1 VDVRILVEPGGTVEG
16 ESGVPGDKSIAH
28 RWLILSATARGT
40 SMLMGLPAALDVGST
55 ARCLA
60 AVVGA
65 QARPRLE
72 AWGSILEHQ
81 GVGTGFTV
89 DGGFGPSEGQAELV
103 IEGQGRDQLHVPGR
117 PLDCGNSGTTMR
129 LLIGVLAASPFP
141 CTLTGDE
148 SLRARPMERV
158 AAPLREMGAL
168 VSTDHGH
175 PPVEVRGGAL
185 RGIRHELA
193 VPTAQAK
200 GAILLAGLAADG
212 WTTVVEPARTRDH
225 TERALRR
232 LGAPVRQ
239 EEEEGTVSVSRF
251 QHDGFEA
258 EVPGDVSSAA
268 FLVGAAT
275 LTGGEL
281 TIRGVGLNPTRTHF
295 LSVLDRMGVGIEPR
309 VAGEELGEPV
319 GELFVARVAGLRGTE
334 VTARELPLVI
344 DEVPVLAALAAHAE
358 GESRFAGGAELR
370 AKESDRLAGVAE
382 MVRDL
387 GGRARVEGEDLV
399 IEGGGLAG
407 GRASARRDHRLAMAA
422 AVAALRARAAC
433 EIDGMEWSEVS
444 FPGFLTALRVLGA
457 RVGAA

>member
-1 VDVRILVEPGGTVEG
+1 VRIQVEPGGTVEG
-16 ESGVPGDKSIAH
+16 EAAVPGDKSIAH
-28 RWLILSATARGT
+28 RWLILTATARGT
-40 SMLMGLPAALDVGST
+40 SVLTGLPGALDVGST

-60 AVVGA
+60 EVVGVR
-65 QARPRLE
+65 ARPRLE
-72 AWGSILEHQ
+72 AWGSMLEHQ
-81 GVGTGFTV
+81 AVGAGITV
-89 DGGFGPSEGQAELV
+89 DGRVGPTEAGAELV
-103 IEGQGRDQLHVPGR
+103 IEGEGRDRLQEPGR

-129 LLIGVLAASPFP
+129 LLTGVLAASPFAS
-141 CTLTGDE
+141 TLTGDE
-148 SLRARPMERV
+148 SLRTRPMERV
-158 AAPLREMGAL
+158 AVPLREMGA
-168 VSTDHGH
+168 SIRTDHGH
-175 PPVEVRGGAL
+175 PPVDVYGRPL

-232 LGAPVRQ
+232 LGAPLRL
-239 EEEEGTVSVSRF
+239 EEGERTISVARF

-258 EVPGDVSSAA
+258 RVPGDVSSAA
-268 FLVGAAT
+268 FLVGAAI

-295 LSVLDRMGVGIEPR
+295 LSILDRMGVGTER
-309 VAGEELGEPV
+309 QVTGEELGEPV
-319 GELFVARVAGLRGTE
+319 GELLVAHVAGLRGTE
-334 VTARELPLVI
+334 VTAGELPLVI
-344 DEVPVLAALAAHAE
+344 DEVPVLAALAAYAD
-358 GESRFAGGAELR
+358 GPTRFAGSAELR

-399 IEGGGLAG
+399 VEGGGLAG
-407 GRASARRDHRLAMAA
+407 GRTSARRDHRLAMAA
-422 AVAALRARAAC
+422 AIAALGAPAEC

-444 FPGFLTALRVLGA
+444 FPGFLSALSALGA

>member
-1 VDVRILVEPGGTVEG
+1 VRILVEPGGTVEG
-16 ESGVPGDKSIAH
+16 EASVPGDKSIAH

-40 SMLMGLPAALDVGST
+40 SVLMGLPAALDVGST
-55 ARCLA
+55 ALCLA
-60 AVVGA
+60 ALVGDS
-65 QARPRLE
+65 ARPRLE
-72 AWGSILEHQ
+72 AWGSLLEHQ
-81 GVGTGFTV
+81 SGGAGFTV
-89 DGGFGPSEGQAELV
+89 DGRVGPTEGRAELV
-103 IEGQGRDQLHVPGR
+103 VEGEGRDRLHVPGR

-141 CTLTGDE
+141 CALTGDE

-158 AAPLREMGAL
+158 AAPLREMGAS
-168 VSTDHGH
+168 VRTDHGH
-175 PPVEVRGGAL
+175 PPVEIHGGPL
-185 RGIRHELA
+185 RGIRHELS

-232 LGAPVRQ
+232 LGAPVRLGDG
-239 EEEEGTVSVSRF
+239 ERTVSVSRF

-258 EVPGDVSSAA
+258 EVPGDVSSTA

-281 TIRGVGLNPTRTHF
+281 IVGGVGLNPTRTHF
-295 LSVLDRMGVGIEPR
+295 LSVLDRMGVVTESR
-309 VAGEELGEPV
+309 VTGEELGEPV
-319 GELFVARVAGLRGTE
+319 GELLVAPVAALRGTE

-358 GESRFAGGAELR
+358 GETRFAGGAELR
-370 AKESDRLAGVAE
+370 AKESDRLGGVAE

-387 GGRARVEGEDLV
+387 GGRARVEDEDLV
-399 IEGGGLAG
+399 VEGGGLAG

-422 AVAALRARAAC
+422 TVAALGARAAS

-444 FPGFLTALRVLGA
+444 FPGFLTALRALGA
-457 RVGAA
+457 RVGAV

>member
-1 VDVRILVEPGGTVEG
+1 MHEHQE
-16 ESGVPGDKSIAH
+16 
-28 RWLILSATARGT
+28 
-40 SMLMGLPAALDVGST
+40 
-55 ARCLA
+55 
-60 AVVGA
+60 VGA
-65 QARPRLE
+65 GL
-72 AWGSILEHQ
+72 
-81 GVGTGFTV
+81 TV
-89 DGGFGPSEGQAELV
+89 DGRVGPTEAGAELI
-103 IEGQGRDQLHVPGR
+103 IEGEGRDRLHVPER

-129 LLIGVLAASPFP
+129 LLTGVLAASRFSS
-141 CTLTGDE
+141 TLTGDE

-158 AAPLREMGAL
+158 AVPLREMGA
-168 VSTDHGH
+168 SIRTDHGH
-175 PPVEVRGGAL
+175 PPVDVHGRPL
-185 RGIRHELA
+185 RGISHELA

-225 TERALRR
+225 TERALRG
-232 LGAPVRQ
+232 LGAPLRL
-239 EEEEGTVSVSRF
+239 EGERTISVFRF

-268 FLVGAAT
+268 FLLGAAI

-295 LSVLDRMGVGIEPR
+295 LSVLDRMGVGTESR
-309 VAGEELGEPV
+309 ATGEELGEPV
-319 GELFVARVAGLRGTE
+319 GELFVAHVAGLRGTE
-334 VTARELPLVI
+334 VTAGELPLVI
-344 DEVPVLAALAAHAE
+344 DEVPVLVALAAHAD
-358 GESRFAGGAELR
+358 GETRFAGGTELR

-399 IEGGGLAG
+399 VQGGGLAG
-407 GRASARRDHRLAMAA
+407 GRTSARRDHRLAMAA
-422 AVAALRARAAC
+422 TIAALGARAEC

-444 FPGFLTALRVLGA
+444 FPGFLSALSALGA

>member
-1 VDVRILVEPGGTVEG
+1 VRIQVEPGGTVEG
-16 ESGVPGDKSIAH
+16 EAAVPGDKSIAH
-28 RWLILSATARGT
+28 RWLILTATARGT
-40 SMLMGLPAALDVGST
+40 SVLTGLPGALDVGST

-60 AVVGA
+60 EVVGVR
-65 QARPRLE
+65 ARPRLE
-72 AWGSILEHQ
+72 AWGSMLEHQ
-81 GVGTGFTV
+81 AVGAGITV
-89 DGGFGPSEGQAELV
+89 DGRVGPTEAGAELV
-103 IEGQGRDQLHVPGR
+103 IEGEGRDRLQEPGR

-129 LLIGVLAASPFP
+129 LLTGVLAASPFAS
-141 CTLTGDE
+141 TLTGDE
-148 SLRARPMERV
+148 SLRTRPMERV
-158 AAPLREMGAL
+158 AVPLREMGA
-168 VSTDHGH
+168 SIRTDHGH
-175 PPVEVRGGAL
+175 PPVDVYGRPL

-232 LGAPVRQ
+232 LGAPLRL
-239 EEEEGTVSVSRF
+239 EEGERTISVARF

-258 EVPGDVSSAA
+258 RVPGDVSSAA
-268 FLVGAAT
+268 FLVGAAI

-295 LSVLDRMGVGIEPR
+295 LSILDRMGVGTER
-309 VAGEELGEPV
+309 QVTGEELGEPV
-319 GELFVARVAGLRGTE
+319 GELLVAHVAGLGGTE
-334 VTARELPLVI
+334 VTAGELPLVI
-344 DEVPVLAALAAHAE
+344 DEVPVLAALAAYAD
-358 GESRFAGGAELR
+358 GPTRFAGSAELR

-399 IEGGGLAG
+399 VEGGGLAG
-407 GRASARRDHRLAMAA
+407 GRTSARRDHRLAMAA
-422 AVAALRARAAC
+422 AIAALGAPAEC

-444 FPGFLTALRVLGA
+444 FPGFLSALSALGA

>member
-1 VDVRILVEPGGTVEG
+1 VRILVEPGGTVEG
-16 ESGVPGDKSIAH
+16 ESAVPGDKSIAH

-40 SMLMGLPAALDVGST
+40 SVLTGLPPALDVGST

-60 AVVGA
+60 AVVGV
-65 QARPRLE
+65 QARLRLE
-72 AWGSILEHQ
+72 AWCSAFEHQ
-81 GVGTGFTV
+81 GIGAGFTV
-89 DGGFGPSEGQAELV
+89 DGRVGAGSGQGELV
-103 IEGQGRDQLHVPGR
+103 VEGEGRDQLHGPER

-129 LLIGVLAASPFP
+129 LLIGVLAASPFS
-141 CTLTGDE
+141 CTLRGDE
-148 SLRARPMERV
+148 SLRTRPMERV
-158 AAPLREMGAL
+158 AAPLREMGAS
-168 VSTDHGH
+168 VRTDHGH
-175 PPVEVRGGAL
+175 PPVEVNGGLL

-225 TERALRR
+225 TERALHR

-239 EEEEGTVSVSRF
+239 KEGTVSIARF

-258 EVPGDVSSAA
+258 DVPGDVSSAA
-268 FLVGAAT
+268 FLVGAAS

-295 LSVLDRMGVGIEPR
+295 LSVLDRMGVGTEPR
-309 VAGEELGEPV
+309 VTGEELGEPV
-319 GELFVARVAGLRGTE
+319 GELFVGGVVGLRGTE
-334 VTARELPLVI
+334 VTAQELPLVI
-344 DEVPVLAALAAHAE
+344 DEVPVLAAIAAHAD
-358 GESRFAGGAELR
+358 GETRFAGGAELR
-370 AKESDRLAGVAE
+370 AKESDRLAGVAK
-382 MVRDL
+382 MVVDL

-399 IEGGGLAG
+399 VEGGGLAG

-422 AVAALRARAAC
+422 AVASLRARAAC

-444 FPGFLTALRVLGA
+444 FPGFLTALRALGA
-457 RVGAA
+457 RIGTA

>member
-1 VDVRILVEPGGTVEG
+1 MRIQVEPGGTVEG
-16 ESGVPGDKSIAH
+16 EAVVPGDKSIAH

-40 SMLMGLPAALDVGST
+40 SVLTGLPGALDVAST

-60 AVVGA
+60 AVVGVR
-65 QARPRLE
+65 ARPRLE
-72 AWGSILEHQ
+72 AWGSMLEHERI
-81 GVGTGFTV
+81 GAGLTV
-89 DGGFGPSEGQAELV
+89 DGRVGPTEARAELI
-103 IEGQGRDQLHVPGR
+103 IEGEGRDRLQVPGR

-129 LLIGVLAASPFP
+129 LLTGVLAASHFTS
-141 CTLTGDE
+141 TLTGDE

-158 AAPLREMGAL
+158 AVPLREMGA
-168 VSTDHGH
+168 SIRTDHGH
-175 PPVEVRGGAL
+175 PPVEVHGRPL

-232 LGAPVRQ
+232 LGAPLRL
-239 EEEEGTVSVSRF
+239 EEVKRTISVSRF

-268 FLVGAAT
+268 FLAGAAI

-295 LSVLDRMGVGIEPR
+295 LSILERMGVGTESR
-309 VAGEELGEPV
+309 VTGEELGEPV
-319 GELFVARVAGLRGTE
+319 GELFVAHVAGLRGTE
-334 VTARELPLVI
+334 VTAGEMPLVI
-344 DEVPVLAALAAHAE
+344 DEVPVLAALAAHAD
-358 GESRFAGGAELR
+358 GATWFAEGAELR

-382 MVRDL
+382 MIRDL
-387 GGRARVEGEDLV
+387 GGRAEVEGEDLV
-399 IEGGGLAG
+399 VQGGGLAG
-407 GRASARRDHRLAMAA
+407 GRTSARRDHRLAMAA
-422 AVAALRARAAC
+422 AIAALGARDEC

-444 FPGFLTALRVLGA
+444 FPGFLPALSALGA

>member
-1 VDVRILVEPGGTVEG
+1 VRIKVEPGGTVEG
-16 ESGVPGDKSIAH
+16 EAAVPGDKSIAH

-40 SMLMGLPAALDVGST
+40 SMLIGLPAALDVGST

-60 AVVGA
+60 AMVGD
-65 QARPRLE
+65 QARSPLE
-72 AWGSILEHQ
+72 TWGSMLGHQ
-81 GVGTGFTV
+81 GVAAGFTV
-89 DGGFGPSEGQAELV
+89 DGKVGPSQGQAELV
-103 IEGQGRDQLHVPGR
+103 VEGEGRDQLHVPRR
-117 PLDCGNSGTTMR
+117 PLDCGNAGTTMR
-129 LLIGVLAASPFP
+129 LLIGVLAASPFA

-158 AAPLREMGAL
+158 AAPLREMGAS
-168 VSTDHGH
+168 VRTDHGH
-175 PPVEVRGGAL
+175 PPVEVHGGLL

-193 VPTAQAK
+193 VPSAQAK
-200 GAILLAGLAADG
+200 GAILLAGVAADG
-212 WTTVVEPARTRDH
+212 RTTVVEPARTRDH
-225 TERALRR
+225 TERALLR

-239 EEEEGTVSVSRF
+239 EEGEGTVSVSRF

-258 EVPGDVSSAA
+258 HVPGDVSSAA

-295 LSVLDRMGVGIEPR
+295 LSVLDRMGVAAEPR
-309 VAGEELGEPV
+309 VTGEELGEPI

-344 DEVPVLAALAAHAE
+344 DEVPVLAALAAHAD
-358 GESRFAGGAELR
+358 GGTRFAGGAELR

-399 IEGGGLAG
+399 VEGGGLAG

-422 AVAALRARAAC
+422 AVAALRARTAC
-433 EIDGMEWSEVS
+433 EIDGMQWTEVS
-444 FPGFLTALRVLGA
+444 FPGFLTALRALGA